1 EVIRRTSMTIA
12 FIGVGNMGA
21 PMVRNLLL
29 ANYHVVVY
37 DLQEAAM
44 VSLVEVGATS
54 ATSVADAVQHADELV
69 ITMLPAGPHVH
80 AAYCGKEGVLHHVTP
95 GLPLI
100 DCSTIDPA
108 TAQTVSTAA
117 EVRGN
122 PMADAPVSGGTA
134 GAAAGT
140 LTFMVGGNEDLF
152 TRIEPV
158 LKHMGKRII
167 HCGGAGAGQI
177 AKLCNNML
185 LAISMAGVAEAM
197 ALGDKLGMDPKVLA
211 DVINSS
217 SGRCWASDTYNPWP
231 EVLPTAPASRGYTGG
246 FSTRL
251 MLKDLALATEAARL
265 SGQPAMMGAA
275 AQQLYQW
282 MAAEGHSDEDFSA
295 ILKLYRQT

>member
-1 EVIRRTSMTIA
+1 MTIA

-29 ANYHVVVY
+29 ANRQVIVY
-37 DLQEAAM
+37 DQQESAM
-44 VSLVEVGATS
+44 AGLAEVGVAT
-54 ATSVADAVQHADELV
+54 ATSVADAVQHADEMV

-80 AAYCGKEGVLHHVTP
+80 AVYCGKEGVLHHVTP
-95 GLPLI
+95 GVPLI

-108 TAQTVSTAA
+108 TAQTVSMAA
-117 EVRGN
+117 QVRGN
-122 PMADAPVSGGTA
+122 PMADAPVSGGTT

-140 LTFMVGGNEDLF
+140 LTFMVGAESEF
-152 TRIEPV
+152 FATVEPV
-158 LKHMGKRII
+158 LKQMGKRVI
-167 HCGGAGAGQI
+167 HCGGPGAGQI

-211 DVINSS
+211 DVINAS

-231 EVLPTAPASRGYTGG
+231 DIVPTAPAGHGYAGG
-246 FSTRL
+246 FSNRL

-265 SGQPAMMGAA
+265 SNQPTMMAA
-275 AQQLYQW
+275 TAQQLYQW
-282 MAAEGHSDEDFSA
+282 MAASGHSDEDFSA
-295 ILKLYRQT
+295 ILKLYRQA